1 MRRLR
6 KGYKMVDNLFRD
18 ITGIA
23 MAIIGV
29 AILYTLVNPRN
40 NTSQV
45 IQASAGGFATAL
57 GAAMGASTNGGT
69 LMGY

>member
-1 MRRLR
+1 MNEIF
-6 KGYKMVDNLFRD
+6 KD

-45 IQASAGGFATAL
+45 IGAASGGFAHAL
-57 GAAMGASTNGGT
+57 SAAMGATTTGG
-69 LMGY
+69 GAYGSY